1 MTQEDQIQHR
11 FEPLSHEGRLVR
23 DLAST
28 ATRRHRGASFGTL
41 LAFCALALPAQ
52 ATVPL
57 DGVLVATRDCPATVS
72 IKQRDPAGGVRLE
85 PGRGYRLLGKNR
97 AEATHYQVVIEGA
110 KPPERWV
117 EVSCGSLVGGHSG
130 EAGDTGAEAAPRT
143 TVEGAAPPAT
153 PAAEPTTGP
162 AGQTHNAPARAA
174 EPATGAATGAK
185 GRAARSRP
193 GAFVLALSWQPAFC
207 EINRRKGECRDQTAQ
222 RLDAS
227 RFSLHGLWP
236 QPREN
241 AYCGV
246 DARNR
251 RLDQDGAWTALPS
264 PELSA
269 ATRER
274 LATLMP
280 GARSGLDRHE
290 WINHG
295 TCYGT
300 DADSYFSH
308 AMGLTDQVNA
318 GPVRVLFAEHRG
330 RHLSSTQVRAAFDA
344 AFGRGAG
351 ERVRLVCE
359 EGMISEL
366 RLSLKGEIA
375 EDSRIGPLL
384 QAAVPLSPRCRGGR
398 VDEAGFE

>member
-1 MTQEDQIQHR
+1 
-11 FEPLSHEGRLVR
+11 
-23 DLAST
+23 
-28 ATRRHRGASFGTL
+28 
-41 LAFCALALPAQ
+41 
-52 ATVPL
+52 
-57 DGVLVATRDCPATVS
+57 
-72 IKQRDPAGGVRLE
+72 
-85 PGRGYRLLGKNR
+85 
-97 AEATHYQVVIEGA
+97 
-110 KPPERWV
+110 
-117 EVSCGSLVGGHSG
+117 
-130 EAGDTGAEAAPRT
+130 
-143 TVEGAAPPAT
+143 
-153 PAAEPTTGP
+153 
-162 AGQTHNAPARAA
+162 
-174 EPATGAATGAK
+174 
-185 GRAARSRP
+185 
-193 GAFVLALSWQPAFC
+193 VLALSWQPAFC

-241 AYCGV
+241 TYCGV

-264 PELSA
+264 LDLRP

-274 LATLMP
+274 LSTLMP

-290 WINHG
+290 WISHG